1 MTETIEKV
9 ARPGSSHRAALHHL
23 GAVAFV
29 TFAVITGLGAAGFR
43 ANLTASEPLGI
54 WRIVPMDRQVQ
65 VGDLV
70 FICPPVLNVM
80 RKARA
85 RGYLRPGL
93 CAGGFAPLI
102 KTVVAV
108 PGQSI
113 EIDGTVHIDGAPL
126 PHSNIAVVDGQGREM
141 RAHTSGIVP
150 QKMVFLHSAFPGSF
164 DSRYFGPLPA
174 DHILGLAREVWT
186 YAP

>member
-9 ARPGSSHRAALHHL
+9 AQPGSGQRAALHHL

-54 WRIVPMDRQVQ
+54 WRIVPLGRQVQ

-70 FICPPVLNVM
+70 FICPPVSNIM
-80 RKARA
+80 REARA
-85 RGYLRPGL
+85 RGYLRHGL

-108 PGQSI
+108 AGQSI
-113 EIDGTVHIDGAPL
+113 EIDSTVHIDGAPL
-126 PHSNIAVVDGQGREM
+126 LHSEVAVVDGQRRQM
-141 RAHTSGIVP
+141 RAHAGGVVP

-164 DSRYFGPLPA
+164 DSRYFGPLSA